1 MLKNKTNLREKEIV
15 RIRENYQ
22 VTIPNNLRR
31 LIDLGVG
38 DYVEIDLKENYLTV
52 KPVKVVSPDQ
62 QYFYT
67 KEWQKKEAEADKD
80 IAAGRV
86 EGPFKNVKDFL
97 KALKKK

>member
-1 MLKNKTNLREKEIV
+1 MFKKKENLRERELVKV
-15 RIRENYQ
+15 RENYQ

-31 LIDLGVG
+31 LMDLGVG
-38 DYVEIDLKENYLTV
+38 DYVEIDLKDNYLTI

-80 IAAGRV
+80 IAAGRL
-86 EGPFKNVKDFL
+86 EGPFKNIKDLL
-97 KALKKK
+97 KSLKK

>member
-1 MLKNKTNLREKEIV
+1 MLKKNENLKERELVK
-15 RIRENYQ
+15 IRENYQ
-22 VTIPNNLRR
+22 VTIPNSLRR
-31 LIDLGVG
+31 LINLGVG
-38 DYVEIDLKENYLTV
+38 DYVEIDLKDNYLTI

-67 KEWQKKEAEADKD
+67 KEWQKGEAEADKD

-86 EGPFKNVKDFL
+86 VGPFKNINDAL